1 MLRLIG
7 LGILVAAAAPAIA
20 QTAAPAPQTA
30 PAPQAAKPENPLD
43 KIVCRYEDTVGTR
56 LGGHKVC
63 ATLREWQDQEREN
76 QDATQ
81 KWQLQTTQTGHS
93 G

>member
-1 MLRLIG
+1 MVKFIA
-7 LGILVAAAAPAIA
+7 LGILAAAAAPAIA
-20 QTAAPAPQTA
+20 QTAAPATQAA
-30 PAPQAAKPENPLD
+30 PAPQAAKPQNPLD

-63 ATLREWQDQEREN
+63 ATLREWQEQERDN

-81 KWQLQTTQTGHS
+81 KWQQQTSQTGHS